1 MADAGELL
9 ERIDGF
15 IAYIARVEG
24 FSPETVRAYTQ
35 HLEAYARW
43 CEREGVDGVRP
54 RMRELRAYLSSLHA
68 AGYAPRTVAAH
79 LSAVRSWFR
88 WLALEGIETADAAA
102 ALATPKVGHPLP
114 QVLTAAQLDRLMQT
128 PDLSCAEG
136 LRDRAMLELFIA
148 CGARISE
155 LARLDVTDIDA
166 RQRTVRLFGK
176 GSKERI
182 VPLYGRA
189 VEVVGAYVERAR
201 PELLGGRVPTRADAL
216 FISTRG
222 RAMDAAALRYR
233 FEVLRRRA
241 GLGREVTPHVMRHT
255 FATELL
261 AGGADL
267 RSVQELLGHASLS
280 TTQIYTHLTPERLR
294 ETLQQAHP
302 RA

>member
-1 MADAGELL
+1 MAEAGGLL
-9 ERIDGF
+9 ELIDGF

-24 FSPETVRAYTQ
+24 FSAETVRAYTQ

-43 CEREGVDGVRP
+43 CEREGVDGVHP
-54 RMRELRAYLSSLHA
+54 RMRELRAYLSDLHA

-79 LSAVRSWFR
+79 LSALRSWFR
-88 WLALEGIETADAAA
+88 WLSLEGVETADAAA

-114 QVLTAAQLDRLMQT
+114 RVLTAAQLERLMQT
-128 PDLSCAEG
+128 PDPTCAEG
-136 LRDRAMLELFIA
+136 MRDRAMLELFIA
-148 CGARISE
+148 SGARISE
-155 LARLDVTDIDA
+155 LARLDVSDVDA
-166 RQRTVRLFGK
+166 RQRTVRLLGK
-176 GSKERI
+176 GSKERM
-182 VPLYGRA
+182 VPLYARA
-189 VEVVGAYVERAR
+189 VEAVTAYAERAR
-201 PELLGGRVPTRADAL
+201 PELLAAKAPLRADAL
-216 FISTRG
+216 FISARG

-241 GLGREVTPHVMRHT
+241 GLGSEVTPHVMRHT

-261 AGGADL
+261 GGGADL

-294 ETLQQAHP
+294 ETLLQAHP